1 MTFKVAVVQ
10 DSPVLFNLHSTL
22 LSLKKRTED
31 ELLLSSD
38 VLKDDI
44 INFKNNSQQK
54 PTLQDINNLWEPVKM
69 NILSNK
75 YKSLIEIQN
84 NSYPIFE
91 EFIKYVVNTYENI
104 KQIIEIISINL
115 KNITL
120 FMEKELT
127 DFTFS
132 NEISKVDE
140 GSSINDKMNQ
150 LLKDIDIRKTSAKS
164 INTEIKMEEINK
176 LIEDR
181 KKLIRELYDSL
192 I

>member
-1 MTFKVAVVQ
+1 
-10 DSPVLFNLHSTL
+10 
-22 LSLKKRTED
+22 
-31 ELLLSSD
+31 
-38 VLKDDI
+38 
-44 INFKNNSQQK
+44 
-54 PTLQDINNLWEPVKM
+54 
-69 NILSNK
+69 
-75 YKSLIEIQN
+75 
-84 NSYPIFE
+84 
-91 EFIKYVVNTYENI
+91 
-104 KQIIEIISINL
+104 
-115 KNITL
+115 
-120 FMEKELT
+120 MEKELT

-181 KKLIRELYDSL
+181 KRLIRELYDSL

>member
-1 MTFKVAVVQ
+1 
-10 DSPVLFNLHSTL
+10 
-22 LSLKKRTED
+22 
-31 ELLLSSD
+31 
-38 VLKDDI
+38 
-44 INFKNNSQQK
+44 
-54 PTLQDINNLWEPVKM
+54 
-69 NILSNK
+69 
-75 YKSLIEIQN
+75 
-84 NSYPIFE
+84 
-91 EFIKYVVNTYENI
+91 
-104 KQIIEIISINL
+104 
-115 KNITL
+115 
-120 FMEKELT
+120 MEKELT

>member
-1 MTFKVAVVQ
+1 M
-10 DSPVLFNLHSTL
+10 DNEYLFSLHSTL

-181 KKLIRELYDSL
+181 KRLIRELYDSL